1 MWYSSNLIAR
11 KITSAVLCLFA
22 ACTFAEEAQQEVSI
36 RWRSHVSLNDCPVV
50 LPLDSFP
57 CFTAGQRCSLCV
69 FLNGEELPSQL
80 DDLNGDSVPDEIA
93 FLLSLRK
100 NKSYTLQLRTLEKP
114 PSYASEVWAE
124 MYLNGAIGGEF
135 REHTAEGKTYGIK
148 PVRQQTFYPSDKSFR
163 LMHHHGV
170 AFESALMAYRVYFD
184 SRQTVDVYAKRK
196 PQLELQQSL
205 WYPCDSLLAV
215 GYGDDVL
222 KVGNTIGVG
231 SVRPCQN
238 GKLCKIE
245 PFRSRTQRIIASGP
259 VRTIVETE
267 VNGWQPVPSLDDTL
281 SMRVRY
287 TLFARHRD
295 VFCEVFLSAPVLSLV
310 TGVQRVGKG
319 EYKCFDH
326 CVASWGTDWPVNDT
340 VKFARETVGLA
351 VCVPGEYDVG
361 SLPDTQNVLVQLRP
375 STYLNFF
382 LTVVSLK
389 ENDPPVTCSRQF
401 WHFVDSWQKTLRTEL
416 DVSKQ
421 LIRYRYSVSLP

>member
-1 MWYSSNLIAR
+1 MWCGTKFFSCKFLFLLLCVGASCAFGW
-11 KITSAVLCLFA
+11 AVSLDASLH
-22 ACTFAEEAQQEVSI
+22 
-36 RWRSHVSLNDCPVV
+36 WRSRVSLDDCPVA
-50 LPLDSFP
+50 LPLDSFSGL
-57 CFTAGQRCSLCV
+57 AVEQRRSLCV

-80 DDLNGDSVPDEIA
+80 DDLDGDSVPDEIA
-93 FLLSLRK
+93 FLLSVRK
-100 NKSYTLQLRTLEKP
+100 NRSYTLQLRPVQKP
-114 PSYASEVWAE
+114 HAYTSEVWAE
-124 MYLNGAIGGEF
+124 MFLKGEIGGDF
-135 REHTAEGKTYGIK
+135 KEHTAEGKNYGIK
-148 PVRQQTFYPSDKSFR
+148 SVRQQTFYPADRSFR

-205 WYPCDSLLAV
+205 WYPDDSLLSV

-231 SVRPCQN
+231 SVRPWQN
-238 GKLCKIE
+238 GQLRKIE
-245 PFRSRTQRIIASGP
+245 PFRARTQRILASGP

-267 VNGWQPVPSLDDTL
+267 VNGWKPEPASEDTV

-295 VFCEVFLSAPVLSLV
+295 VLCEVFLSAPVPSLV

-319 EYKCFDH
+319 DCKDWNR

-340 VKFARETVGLA
+340 VKYAQETVGLA
-351 VCVPGEYDVG
+351 VCVPEECYGG
-361 SLPDTQNVLVQLRP
+361 SLSDAQNVLIRLCPSASLR
-375 STYLNFF
+375 FF

-389 ENDPPVTCSRQF
+389 EDCPPAATSQRF
-401 WHFVDSWQKTLRTEL
+401 WTFVDSWRKILESERL
-416 DVSKQ
+416 VSCQ
-421 LIRYRYSVSLP
+421 LLECR